1 MYFTLLAVV
10 FVNVLEHG
18 ASQPCKSCGQWT
30 DLYSAAPVRILAIII
45 CMAGHCVL
53 PVSSFFPSFL
63 SSNVNLGGYQ
73 MILNRTEPGSKMN
86 VQNLGIAPHQG
97 GARKLPIFGRFYG
110 DVAPADC
117 SVSFLTDF

>member
-30 DLYSAAPVRILAIII
+30 DLCSAAPVRILAIMHGRPL
-45 CMAGHCVL
+45 CFTCV
-53 PVSSFFPSFL
+53 PSFFPSFL